1 MSSQKAGWD
10 TLNIARFD
18 PHGKRICAW
27 GLCGVL
33 GHVASKM
40 YAGCAEETDADPL
53 LRETTMLG
61 NPLTDALILQYRK
74 DGRIR
79 ISPFD
84 PGQLDPCA
92 YTLTP
97 DEFAFEEL
105 GTGGEPTSCRW
116 SLERD
121 GDRVFP
127 AQEYAVVT
135 VAEQI
140 VLSDG
145 MMGLF
150 VPQSELI
157 EAGFSLTCGKLD
169 PGYGQG
175 GEQIRF
181 GIQNVRSRENVFRAE
196 MSLAHLLFF
205 DVSGSPT
212 LRMELD
218 DREKRLWRRRLR
230 KNLLADAE
238 DDEGLRDLVSG
249 SHQANFE

>member
-1 MSSQKAGWD
+1 
-10 TLNIARFD
+10 
-18 PHGKRICAW
+18 
-27 GLCGVL
+27 
-33 GHVASKM
+33 
-40 YAGCAEETDADPL
+40 
-53 LRETTMLG
+53 MLG

-74 DGRIR
+74 DRRIR

-84 PGQLDPCA
+84 DGQLDPCA
-92 YTLTP
+92 YALTP

-105 GTGGEPTSCRW
+105 SASDEPMPRRW

-121 GDRVFP
+121 GDRPFP
-127 AQEYAVVT
+127 AHEYAIVT
-135 VAEQI
+135 VVEQV
-140 VLSDG
+140 VLGDG

-169 PGYGQG
+169 PGYGEG

-181 GIQNVRSRENVFRAE
+181 GIQNARSRENLFRTD

-212 LRMELD
+212 LRVELD

-230 KNLLADAE
+230 ENLLADAE

-249 SHQANFE
+249 SHQGNFE